1 MQASLNRG
9 KRILSIDDDPD
20 VTLTLKTIL
29 ENDGHT
35 VDVFNDP
42 IIALES
48 FKKWLVMLLN

>member
-1 MQASLNRG
+1 MSLNRG

-48 FKKWLVMLLN
+48 FKNWLVMLLK